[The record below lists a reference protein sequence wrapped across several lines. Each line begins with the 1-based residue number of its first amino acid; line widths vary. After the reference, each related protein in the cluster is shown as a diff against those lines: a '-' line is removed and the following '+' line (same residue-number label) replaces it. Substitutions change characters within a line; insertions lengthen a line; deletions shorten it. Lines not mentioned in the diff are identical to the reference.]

1 MRQPCTAVASGRVPG
16 AGLER
21 QQAHAAGTAVRNW
34 LVIYRKPSRPSTRFS
49 TSEIIRTFVGDLI
62 ALTRKP
68 L

>member
-1 MRQPCTAVASGRVPG
+1 VPG